1 MSEIINL
8 VPLTIQQP
16 DIDSIDP
23 NLRAKLERY
32 RLDPDAYGDDYNET
46 VRRPYSRLCN
56 IEMPRFSSEESN
68 IWTTVSGEKQLSDED
83 FIKSMPQ
90 SVADHFLE
98 ARKTG
103 VFTKFYGL
111 TNSNLRF
118 SMILGCALVPT
129 YILAS
134 WQPEDNDPI
143 IDLDV
148 VMDWIIGCVDNRKTK
163 IKVNLCSIEKRESCV
178 PFVLSYRRKNRIIT

>member
-32 RLDPDAYGDDYNET
+32 RLDPDAYGDDYND
-46 VRRPYSRLCN
+46 RICSSYSNLCKVKMQRL
-56 IEMPRFSSEESN
+56 SHEESV
-68 IWTTVSGEKQLSDED
+68 IWGIVTGAKPNKVD
-83 FIKSMPQ
+83 FINNIPQ
-90 SVADHFLE
+90 PVADHFLE
-98 ARKTG
+98 ARKIG

-111 TNSNLRF
+111 GNEDLKFNML
-118 SMILGCALVPT
+118 LGCVLVQT

-143 IDLDV
+143 IDLEV
-148 VMDWIIGCVDNRKTK
+148 VMDWIMGCVDNRNTK
-163 IKVNLCSIEKRESCV
+163 IKIDLCSIEERESCV